1 MLSGCS
7 LGALVFMKLAHR
19 YGLHDHPSG
28 RSSHRQ
34 PTVTGMGVII
44 ALAFIIYLLWQPY
57 ELPESFVL
65 GFFLL
70 TTVSFIDDI
79 LFLKHSLRLVFQV
92 LAVLAMVLQMPF
104 QSSGAEIWALGL
116 AAVVFGVGVLNA
128 YNFMDGINGMLTLH
142 GLLVLACFAWIN
154 EHIVDLQGNPIHF
167 TNTNFI
173 YSIMIP
179 MAIFGFFNIR
189 KNALAFMGDVGSIGV
204 AFIILYLMYS
214 LLITTGNYVYL
225 LLFSIFGAD
234 AGLTV
239 CYKLILRE
247 NIFVPHR
254 DFLFKKMVHLVKMP
268 HLRVSFYYFAV
279 QAVINL
285 SVILAFPKTPK
296 LSTQLSVLFIGCVAL
311 IASYILIQY
320 RMPGKKKLST

>member
-1 MLSGCS
+1 
-7 LGALVFMKLAHR
+7 MKLAHR

-44 ALAFIIYLLWQPY
+44 ALAFIIYLIWQPF
-57 ELPESFVL
+57 ELSGNFVL

-70 TTVSFIDDI
+70 TTISFIDDI
-79 LFLKHSLRLVFQV
+79 YFLKHSLRLIFQV
-92 LAVLAMVLQMPF
+92 FAVLLMVWQLPF
-104 QSSGAEIWALGL
+104 QSSGAEVVALAT

-142 GLLVLACFAWIN
+142 ALLVLMSMAWLN
-154 EHIVDLQGNPIHF
+154 ENLYDQQGQQIHF

-173 YSIMIP
+173 YSIIIP

-189 KNALAFMGDVGSIGV
+189 KNALAFMGDVGAIGI

-214 LLITTGNYVYL
+214 LLLTTGNYVYL
-225 LLFSIFGAD
+225 LLFSLFGAD

-239 CYKLILRE
+239 CYKLILGE

-268 HLRVSFYYFAV
+268 HLKVSFIYFLV
-279 QAVINL
+279 QAAINIAIIA
-285 SVILAFPKTPK
+285 VFPKTPK
-296 LSTQLSVLFIGCVAL
+296 LSTQLAVLFIGCIAL
-311 IASYILIQY
+311 IAAYIIIQY
-320 RMPGKKKLST
+320 RLPGKRRGTA